1 MAIYMTESST
11 TKHQGQLLCDRAPK
25 AGMKP
30 CFETILKKSVPLRS
44 RLCRKVSRKPSTS
57 KIWPTSLRTF
67 AGGSRDG
74 SRYLQQTDSVP
85 IEHFLDGARI
95 RNEPPDRGQLLR
107 AAAAFS
113 GTGSIVTIASIQQP
127 ILMPI

>member
-30 CFETILKKSVPLRS
+30 CFETILKKSVPLWS
-44 RLCRKVSRKPSTS
+44 RLCRKVSRKSSTS
-57 KIWPTSLRTF
+57 KIWPTSLRIF

-74 SRYLQQTDSVP
+74 SRYLQQTDTVP
-85 IEHFLDGARI
+85 IEYF
-95 RNEPPDRGQLLR
+95 PDRARVGSEPSDRSQL
-107 AAAAFS
+107 
-113 GTGSIVTIASIQQP
+113 
-127 ILMPI
+127 